1 MPNGRI
7 YTLLVTPDKEWRV
20 RLSQHLAENNFELVG
35 EVADAAS
42 ALTLFRE
49 AHLDLVIIDASLP
62 DGDGLA
68 LCQVMQTL
76 HPTVKVVLT
85 AKDDASLQLAA
96 LQANAS
102 GCINRDF
109 PLAEWASLLTY
120 VNDGGT
126 VFRQALVEELLAGA
140 WLAKTGAA
148 MVTVGPLVIDVA
160 CRQVTLSGQP
170 IFLTPREFTLLT
182 CLARNVGRVVT
193 FDQLLDEAWGYAPE
207 IGTSAQVRLYITR
220 LRRKLGDDP
229 DSPSFIVT
237 ERGVGYRLRSPAQ
250 WRHRANPDRLSIFYP
265 ERVLE
270 AASGFI
276 LLLPLLTAVGLIS

>member
-7 YTLLVTPDKEWRV
+7 YTLLITPDKEWRV

-35 EVADAAS
+35 EAADATS
-42 ALTLFRE
+42 ALSLFGE
-49 AHLDLVIIDASLP
+49 AYLDLAIIDASLP

-102 GCINRDF
+102 GCINRDL
-109 PLAEWASLLTY
+109 PLSQWASLLTY
-120 VNDGGT
+120 VNGGGA
-126 VFRQALVEELLAGA
+126 VFRQAVVGELLAGA

-148 MVTVGPLVIDVA
+148 MVTVGTLVIDVP
-160 CRQVTLSGQP
+160 RRRVILSGQP
-170 IFLTPREFTLLT
+170 IFLTPREFMLLA

-193 FDQLLDEAWGYAPE
+193 FDQLLDEAWGYGAE

-250 WRHRANPDRLSIFYP
+250 WRRQVNSNRLNIFYAA
-265 ERVLE
+265 RMLE
-270 AASGFI
+270 S
-276 LLLPLLTAVGLIS
+276 V